1 MSDND
6 YPKRISTMLEAGQDP
21 KDFMSEVCR
30 PGCKKYEDKLRRCEH
45 ALKTMVHVDPEM
57 TWYLKWLW

>member
-1 MSDND
+1 
-6 YPKRISTMLEAGQDP
+6 MLEAGQDP
-21 KDFMSEVCR
+21 KDFMIEVCR